1 MRTEQEIIEMFK
13 AAVFEVDNK
22 KLDNLSHETELSA
35 LGLDSVQTM
44 EVIGTMEEKLNLQFP
59 DEDLATLRS
68 IGDLT
73 RLVKKLAH

>member
-1 MRTEQEIIEMFK
+1 MRTDHDIIELFK

-22 KLDNLSHETELSA
+22 KLDQLTPATELSA

-68 IGDLT
+68 VGDLT
-73 RLVKKLAH
+73 ALVRRLTV